1 VLLLN
6 LQLNLHHILVGDYMS
21 MIYGLFAETY
31 RFLTGFTI
39 PGTLLTPFSVMCGI
53 LGICIVSSFVKILT
67 R

>member
-1 VLLLN
+1 
-6 LQLNLHHILVGDYMS
+6 MS